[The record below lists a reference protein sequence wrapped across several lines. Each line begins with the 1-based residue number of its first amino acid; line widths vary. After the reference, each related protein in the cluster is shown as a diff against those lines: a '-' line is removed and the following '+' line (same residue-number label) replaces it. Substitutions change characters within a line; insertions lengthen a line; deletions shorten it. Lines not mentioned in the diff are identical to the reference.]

1 MTNSTS
7 PQLSPTPW
15 WMTGAFRPVSEE
27 STAFELPIS
36 GKLPPDLCGRFLRI
50 GPNPPAGNSP
60 HWFLGAGMI
69 HEVRIDEGEARSY
82 RNRYVRGA
90 YFDAVSS
97 GKRPPLGD
105 LQTSMANTHIVSHGR
120 KLLALEETHL
130 PVEIADD
137 LSTVGPYD
145 FGGKLATSMTAHPKT
160 CPRTGEL
167 LFFGYGFRPPSSP
180 STRCQRM
187 ESICAHEKSRS
198 RNPP

>member
-15 WMTGAFRPVSEE
+15 WMTGAFRPVGEG
-27 STAFELPIS
+27 TAFELPIS
-36 GKLPPDLCGRFLRI
+36 EATRI
-50 GPNPPAGNSP
+50 YADGFTSARILQRATARTGS
-60 HWFLGAGMI
+60 LGAGMI
-69 HEVRIDEGEARSY
+69 HEFRIDEGEARSY

-105 LQTSMANTHIVSHGR
+105 LRASMANAHIVSHGR

-137 LSTVGPYD
+137 LTTVGPYD
-145 FGGKLATSMTAHPKT
+145 FGGSSQPHDRPPQNLPENRRAAV
-160 CPRTGEL
+160 
-167 LFFGYGFRPPSSP
+167 FGYGFRPPSSP

-198 RNPP
+198 KPHHDA